1 MMRFTRFRRV
11 ALRMC
16 FLATTI
22 PILDRLVGEGFA
34 NIKNDRVLTR
44 ICGALK
50 TPL

>member
-1 MMRFTRFRRV
+1 MRFTRFLRA

-16 FLATTI
+16 FLATTM
-22 PILDRLVGEGFA
+22 PILDRAVEEGFA
-34 NIKNDRVLTR
+34 NIKNARVLTR